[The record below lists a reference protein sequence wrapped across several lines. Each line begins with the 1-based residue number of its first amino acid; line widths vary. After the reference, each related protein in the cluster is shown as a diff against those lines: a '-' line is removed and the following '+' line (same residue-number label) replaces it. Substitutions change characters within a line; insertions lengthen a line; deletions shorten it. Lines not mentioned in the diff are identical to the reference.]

1 MIITCEKC
9 SKKFNIRDDLIPKD
23 GREVQ
28 CGSCKHIWF
37 FISENETFNLKDE
50 TKENTVSDEP
60 IEAKEPI
67 QIKSSNTNK
76 SFIKQKVKKKQT
88 SSKIFKNILVY
99 LISIIA
105 IIILLDTFKYQLDN
119 YVPGL
124 NLILINLYETLKDL
138 FLFFKDLIN

>member
-138 FLFFKDLIN
+138 FLFFNDLTS